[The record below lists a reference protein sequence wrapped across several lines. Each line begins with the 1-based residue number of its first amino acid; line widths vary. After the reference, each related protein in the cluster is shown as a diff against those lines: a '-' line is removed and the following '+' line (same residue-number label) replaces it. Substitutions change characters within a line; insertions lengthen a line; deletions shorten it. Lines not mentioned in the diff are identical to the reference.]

1 MLQAIN
7 ELKEAKWRTSLITIT
22 ITLIT
27 LMVTFLSALTQGL
40 SFESVSALKTVTGDN
55 SIVITEGS
63 STLSSSN
70 FDDYQIKEL
79 ESMDAKPLYL
89 GRERY
94 DDGVKT
100 LLNWPYNINLPDKE
114 LYLDHQPVEWKSA
127 EEILEKRGRLS
138 AFILNKDDNEKA
150 SQIENIKILNGEDRW
165 NTSAAYAG
173 EQLSLNMMIMMLYVV
188 SILVVGAFFV
198 VWTLQR
204 LHSIA
209 VFSALGASRRV
220 LLLQSFTQAFLVT
233 ITGVFIGSVGTIF
246 LVKAIGENL
255 PAVLS
260 LETIVFPSVFLSIAA
275 FIGALLSLV
284 PVLRVDPREALER
297 A

>member
-22 ITLIT
+22 ITLIA

-70 FDDYQIKEL
+70 FDEYQIKEL
-79 ESMDAKPLYL
+79 ESMNAKPLYL

-94 DDGVKT
+94 NDGVKT
-100 LLNWPYNINLPDKE
+100 LLNWPYNTDLPDKQ
-114 LYLDHQPVEWKSA
+114 LYLDHQPVEWLSA

-138 AFILNKDDNEKA
+138 AFILNKNDNEKA
-150 SQIENIKILNGEDRW
+150 SQIENIKILNGDDRW

-173 EQLSLNMMIMMLYVV
+173 EQLSLSMMIIMLYIV

-233 ITGVFIGSVGTIF
+233 ITGVIIGSVGTVL
-246 LVKAIGENL
+246 LVKTIDESL

-260 LETIVFPSVFLSIAA
+260 FETIVFPSVFLSIAA
-275 FIGALLSLV
+275 FIGVLLSLV
-284 PVLRVDPREALER
+284 PILKVDPREALER

>member
-22 ITLIT
+22 ITLIA

-70 FDDYQIKEL
+70 FDEYQIKEL
-79 ESMDAKPLYL
+79 ESMNAKPLYL

-94 DDGVKT
+94 NDGVKT
-100 LLNWPYNINLPDKE
+100 LLNWPYNTDLPDKQ
-114 LYLDHQPVEWKSA
+114 LYLDHQPVEWLSA
-127 EEILEKRGRLS
+127 EEILEKQGRLS
-138 AFILNKDDNEKA
+138 AFILNKNDNEKA
-150 SQIENIKILNGEDRW
+150 SQIENIKILNGDDRW

-173 EQLSLNMMIMMLYVV
+173 EQLSLSMMIIMLYIV

-233 ITGVFIGSVGTIF
+233 ITGVIIGSVGTVL
-246 LVKAIGENL
+246 LVKTIGESL

-284 PVLRVDPREALER
+284 PILKVDPREALER